1 MLCCGNVA
9 VDQGVVRITIEVR
22 TRIDKHVDECDLDST
37 LASDPRPGHEGQRNV
52 KLFLEVSC
60 GLPSCMVNQRACHL
74 RNVLRE
80 PPVTNGVF
88 SHEPE
93 QVRSLKEPRSEE
105 HTSELQSQSNLV
117 CRLLLE
123 KKKNNRKLS
132 TTSARNISIDR
143 HRYRAVAVRLSI

>member
-22 TRIDKHVDECDLDST
+22 TRIDKHVDECELDST
-37 LASDPRPGHEGQRNV
+37 PASDPRPGHEGQCNV

-80 PPVTNGVF
+80 PPVPNGVF

-93 QVRSLKEPRSEE
+93 QVWSLKEPLQSATRSEE
-105 HTSELQSQSNLV
+105 RRVGKE
-117 CRLLLE
+117 CRS
-123 KKKNNRKLS
+123 RWS
-132 TTSARNISIDR
+132 PY
-143 HRYRAVAVRLSI
+143 H

>member
-93 QVRSLKEPRSEE
+93 QVWSLKEPVRNGRLDRKSTRLNSS
-105 HTSELQSQSNLV
+105 HSQISYAVFCL
-117 CRLLLE
+117 
-123 KKKNNRKLS
+123 KKKKKQYCTILPTEN
-132 TTSARNISIDR
+132 
-143 HRYRAVAVRLSI
+143 